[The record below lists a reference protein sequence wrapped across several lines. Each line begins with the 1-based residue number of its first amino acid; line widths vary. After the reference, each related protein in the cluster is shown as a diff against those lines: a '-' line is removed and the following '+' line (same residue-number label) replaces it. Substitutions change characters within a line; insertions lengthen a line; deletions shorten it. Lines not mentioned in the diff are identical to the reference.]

1 MTTTPAEIAEHWSG
15 RHDGDGPEHARWHQ
29 MMQVMGL
36 HGHDG
41 SDGADEA
48 DGPAGEPHVALLG
61 FRSEEGVRRNQ
72 GRVGAADGP
81 VALRRALAPLALHG
95 PLARGEVGLH
105 DLGDAETLGEE
116 LEAGQA
122 AAAELTARALD
133 RTGSRLTVVLGGG
146 HETAWSSYLG
156 LVGSRKGPGAGTS
169 TGTGAGAGTG
179 AGTGT
184 DTRAGTG
191 TGTGTGAAAGAADP
205 GTTSA
210 ERRWGVLNLDAHFDL
225 REEPQPTSGTPF
237 AQMAEAEEAA
247 GRTLHYAVLG
257 IAEPS
262 NTGALFT
269 TARRLGVQWWTD
281 EQCLAA
287 GADGIRDVVAQFA
300 ADLDVLYLTIDLDV
314 LPAAVAPG
322 VSAPA
327 AYGVPLPLIA
337 AAVRAAAGT
346 GKLTLLDVVELNPSL
361 DVDGRTARTAARLID
376 DAVRRVA
383 GPAR

>member
-1 MTTTPAEIAEHWSG
+1 MTTTPAEMAEHWSG

-29 MMQVMGL
+29 LVQVMGL
-36 HGHDG
+36 HGHD
-41 SDGADEA
+41 EA
-48 DGPAGEPHVALLG
+48 AEPATEPHVALLG

-72 GRVGAADGP
+72 GRVGAAEGP

-133 RTGSRLTVVLGGG
+133 RPGSRLTVVLGGG

-156 LVGSRKGPGAGTS
+156 LVGSRKGPGAGTG

-179 AGTGT
+179 TGAVTGT

-205 GTTSA
+205 GMTSA

-225 REEPQPTSGTPF
+225 RDEPQPTSGTPF

-262 NTGALFT
+262 NTGALFA

-337 AAVRAAAGT
+337 AAVQAAASS
-346 GKLTLLDVVELNPSL
+346 GKLALLDVVELNPAL
-361 DVDGRTARTAARLID
+361 DIEGRTARAAARLID
-376 DAVRRVA
+376 DAVRTVVGGSA
-383 GPAR
+383 